1 MVIYAGRVLSV
12 NERNY
17 CITRKELLAVV
28 YYLKYFKQYLLG
40 HKFIVRT
47 DHAALTWLWRTP
59 EPVGQNARWLEQL
72 EEYTFEV
79 QHRPGE
85 RHGNADAM
93 SRRPCLNKPSYTA
106 CHDVVARTTTADP
119 VDSTG
124 ARPDS
129 DPERHE
135 MDELLLGPHVRTSV
149 LRDGPADQLIGWTK
163 EEIAA
168 AQRDDPDIQF
178 IIGLKE
184 KYSKKPAW
192 KVVEGQSAAVKT
204 LWHEFCRRVPR
215 GSLSRKWTPVYG
227 PNVTLQIIIPRK
239 LRDDFVRLVHSGLI
253 GGHLGRSKTE
263 HQLAWLA

>member
-1 MVIYAGRVLSV
+1 MMVIGEISVKAGRNKYTSRFVVILRDV
-12 NERNY
+12 RL
-17 CITRKELLAVV
+17 RVMLAV
-28 YYLKYFKQYLLG
+28 KTEMARLLSSQ
-40 HKFIVRT
+40 V
-47 DHAALTWLWRTP
+47 
-59 EPVGQNARWLEQL
+59 L

-106 CHDVVARTTTADP
+106 CHDVVAGTTTADT

-239 LRDDFVRLVHSGLI
+239 LRDDFVGLVHSGLI